1 MKRTVVF
8 SSPCRISLN
17 NCQLHVE
24 NHDSGEFSR
33 IPVEDIG
40 VVIIENQQVGISIPA
55 LGALSANNCA
65 VIFCDARHMPCSM
78 LMNLDTNTV
87 QGENYRLQVNASIP
101 LKKSIWK
108 QIVQKKI
115 QNQSRLLNELGL
127 DGEQLK
133 PFYMNVKSGI
143 IKSWGSASA
152 RRAAA
157 CMGNH

>member
-1 MKRTVVF
+1 MFNADELGYEYRPGRELSF
-8 SSPCRISLN
+8 ANGCFNS
-17 NCQLHVE
+17 VE
-24 NHDSGEFSR
+24 
-33 IPVEDIG
+33 
-40 VVIIENQQVGISIPA
+40 
-55 LGALSANNCA
+55 
-65 VIFCDARHMPCSM
+65 
-78 LMNLDTNTV
+78 
-87 QGENYRLQVNASIP
+87 
-101 LKKSIWK
+101 KSIWK

-157 CMGNH
+157 CMGTSLICGEESRNHCLGPPCN